1 MKALNQQ
8 VQRVQT
14 ILRNWRGSDAGE
26 ASSAQAV
33 AQEVDQVYA
42 DYITSLPAQT
52 LLIRK
57 GQEECERKAA

>member
-1 MKALNQQ
+1 MKTLNQQ
-8 VQRVQT
+8 VQKVQT
-14 ILRNWRGSDAGE
+14 ILRNWRGSDAADE
-26 ASSAQAV
+26 ASPETV

-42 DYITSLPAQT
+42 DYINSLPAQT